1 MKKFLVLFIVL
12 FSLSSNAKEYSDE
25 EIEKFDKMCI
35 EQNKQEKTA
44 YDTNH
49 KNDYKVKDKY
59 KFFCEDDA
67 VYQIKPF
74 GKNKEY
80 LLVLCQEIGGLHYSY
95 YEGADIS
102 DDGTPNCDKYA
113 NMRASL
119 AVWKKNRQGIFE
131 DILYRPALGSANG
144 YERASMYSNIT
155 VKGNYFTVE
164 YYQEPSYVDD
174 YYTFREKD
182 GEIYLHRIS
191 STEYTEG
198 DTGVK
203 SEVIVDYQY
212 KKGDKLINI
221 KDFKGFNSNDGIIYK

>member
-1 MKKFLVLFIVL
+1 
-12 FSLSSNAKEYSDE
+12 
-25 EIEKFDKMCI
+25 
-35 EQNKQEKTA
+35 
-44 YDTNH
+44 
-49 KNDYKVKDKY
+49 
-59 KFFCEDDA
+59 
-67 VYQIKPF
+67 
-74 GKNKEY
+74 
-80 LLVLCQEIGGLHYSY
+80 
-95 YEGADIS
+95 
-102 DDGTPNCDKYA
+102 
-113 NMRASL
+113 MRASL
-119 AVWKKNRQGIFE
+119 AVWKKNSQGVFE

-155 VKGNYFTVE
+155 VKDNYFTVE